1 MILFK
6 EKFYYE
12 ISIQREDEQE
22 RFIILKSVIQ
32 GQPIILVN
40 IYPQK
45 TSAPVSKNFKNSLM
59 N

>member
-22 RFIILKSVIQ
+22 RSIILKSVIQ
-32 GQPIILVN
+32 GQPIILVT
-40 IYPQK
+40 IYAPNKAKDQCTCFEEFQK
-45 TSAPVSKNFKNSLM
+45 
-59 N
+59 

>member
-40 IYPQK
+40 IC
-45 TSAPVSKNFKNSLM
+45 APNKAKDQCTC
-59 N
+59 